1 MPTISA
7 TQRVTFGSR
16 GAFITWTGLATGD
29 DGSAAETVDMAD
41 RSVQV
46 TGTFGGASVSLQG
59 SNDGATW
66 FVLNDPLG
74 AALTFTSAGLRQ
86 VLEITRYVRP
96 VVSGG
101 AGSGLIVSLVA
112 LGTGR

>member
-1 MPTISA
+1 MMIGA
-7 TQRVTFGSR
+7 TRLTTFGAR
-16 GAFITWTGLATGD
+16 GAVVSWAGLATGD
-29 DGSAAETVDMAD
+29 SGSSVDTADMAD

-46 TGTFGGASVSLQG
+46 TGTFGGASVSLEG

-74 AALTFTSAGLRQ
+74 AAITFTSAGLRQ

-96 VVSGG
+96 VVTGG
-101 AGSGLIVSLVA
+101 AGSGLTVTLVA